1 MPIPI
6 HFDDDFRKFLFFKIL
21 KMLLKITLKKYF
33 KSVTINISD
42 FFFLKKHKY
51 LIENKIYNSLMFF
64 I

>member
-21 KMLLKITLKKYF
+21 KMLLKITIKKYF

-42 FFFLKKHKY
+42 FFFLKN
-51 LIENKIYNSLMFF
+51 INI
-64 I
+64 